1 MLVCLS
7 DETGSLGRCVLT
19 ADCGANKLI
28 AYELVEELLFILWEN
43 SDGVAELVH
52 LAFDVRWVEL
62 LELNIVTIC
71 NVQCFVYIL

>member
-52 LAFDVRWVEL
+52 LAFDVR
-62 LELNIVTIC
+62 
-71 NVQCFVYIL
+71 